1 MLPAVESAEGKSA
14 DLACWVGVLRCRL
27 NGLPLYGAAV
37 SSGSAFLLKMPQY
50 VKVGWGWRQ
59 AWGRA
64 GWLAS
69 HCAAQY
75 SCIARPGRSMLP
87 PRQPQQQQH
96 TDRCLTPAPAG
107 HCTAPPVCTAVELL
121 QFDGII
127 SEALGVEPSVWMV
140 DRTLGGPQG
149 EPCKHPSWLPC

>member
-64 GWLAS
+64 GVSLCS
-69 HCAAQY
+69 SVLVHCP
-75 SCIARPGRSMLP
+75 ARPLHAS
-87 PRQPQQQQH
+87 
-96 TDRCLTPAPAG
+96 TTPAAA
-107 HCTAPPVCTAVELL
+107 TAAY
-121 QFDGII
+121 
-127 SEALGVEPSVWMV
+127 
-140 DRTLGGPQG
+140 
-149 EPCKHPSWLPC
+149 